1 MTLKIKVIANR
12 TPGKTEELKYRAVSI
27 SRGYTDLDTLAEMV
41 SDQTSMTKADC
52 YGVLIALEYNII
64 HELQDGRI
72 VQLGNIGSF
81 QVSVSSNTTNTK
93 KEFRSSNI
101 KSAKI
106 IYRPGKGFKYML
118 KNLSFKLEK

>member
-1 MTLKIKVIANR
+1 
-12 TPGKTEELKYRAVSI
+12 
-27 SRGYTDLDTLAEMV
+27 MV

-64 HELQDGRI
+64 NELRDGRI

-81 QVSVSSNTTNTK
+81 QISVSSYTTDTK

-106 IYRPGKGFKYML
+106 LYRPGKGFKKML
-118 KNLSFKLEK
+118 KSLSFKLIK

>member
-1 MTLKIKVIANR
+1 MTLKIKVIANQ
-12 TPGKTEELKYRAVSI
+12 TPGKSEEIKYRAVSV
-27 SRGYTDLDTLAEMV
+27 SRGATDLDTLAELV

-64 HELQDGRI
+64 NELRDGRI
-72 VQLGNIGSF
+72 VRLGNIGSF

-93 KEFRSSNI
+93 KEFKSSNI

-106 IYRPGKGFKYML
+106 IYRPGKGFKRML
-118 KNLSFKLEK
+118 KNLSFKIVK

>member
-1 MTLKIKVIANR
+1 MSIKIKVIANR
-12 TPGKTEELKYRAVSI
+12 TPGKSEELKYRAVSI
-27 SRGYTDLDTLAEMV
+27 SRGYSDLDTLAEMV

-64 HELQDGRI
+64 NELRDGRI
-72 VQLGNIGSF
+72 VRLGGIGHF
-81 QVSVSSNTTNTK
+81 QVSVSSKTTNKK

-106 IYRPGKGFKYML
+106 IYRPGKGFKQML
-118 KNLSFKLEK
+118 KNLSFKLVK